1 MSDRYEETGP
11 GIEVQDPFRDGDDD
25 FDYEGYYRRQPLE
38 AAASIGRPELA
49 DEISFF
55 GVEELRGEQLTPEMV
70 TAMENFQNI
79 AAQYETQRTP
89 ELKAQYEQ
97 GEEVASLAA
106 TKALNGSEQ
115 RNNQLTRAADIAAA
129 DTGASRHVNEDRRAV
144 PATPVFD
151 SALKARQEQLSAGT
165 ERGSA
170 ERVKAFLQ
178 RIRTA
183 EKKNDLSPDMA
194 DSARG
199 LEQATSRVLSRGR

>member
-55 GVEELRGEQLTPEMV
+55 GVEELRGEQLTPELV
-70 TAMENFQNI
+70 TALENFQNI

-97 GEEVASLAA
+97 GEGVASLAA
-106 TKALNGSEQ
+106 AKALSGSE
-115 RNNQLTRAADIAAA
+115 RGNNQLTRAADIASE
-129 DTGASRHVNEDRRAV
+129 TGASRHVDEDRRAV

-151 SALKARQEQLSAGT
+151 STLKAPQEQLSTGT

-170 ERVKAFLQ
+170 GRVKAFLR
-178 RIRTA
+178 RIRKA

-199 LEQATSRVLSRGR
+199 LEQARSRGLRRGR

>member
-55 GVEELRGEQLTPEMV
+55 GVEELRGEQLTPELV

-97 GEEVASLAA
+97 GEGWPRSLLLRPSVVRSGG
-106 TKALNGSEQ
+106 TTSSPVQ
-115 RNNQLTRAADIAAA
+115 RILLL
-129 DTGASRHVNEDRRAV
+129 RRGLRGTSMRTEGAV

-151 SALKARQEQLSAGT
+151 STLKAPQEQLSTGT

-170 ERVKAFLQ
+170 GRVKAFLR
-178 RIRTA
+178 RIRKA

-199 LEQATSRVLSRGR
+199 LEQARSRGLRRGR

>member
-1 MSDRYEETGP
+1 MSDHREETDP
-11 GIEVQDPFRDGDDD
+11 WIEVQDPFRDGDDD
-25 FDYEGYYRRQPLE
+25 FDYEAHYLRQPVE
-38 AAASIGRPELA
+38 AAASIARPELA

-55 GVEELRGEQLTPEMV
+55 GVEDLRGEQLTPELV

-106 TKALNGSEQ
+106 TKALNGSGQ
-115 RNNQLTRAADIAAA
+115 RNNQLTRAADVTAE
-129 DTGASRHVNEDRRAV
+129 TGTSRHVDEDRRAV

-151 SALKARQEQLSAGT
+151 SALKARQEQLSTGT
-165 ERGSA
+165 DRGSA
-170 ERVKAFLQ
+170 GRVKAFLQ
-178 RIRTA
+178 RIRST
-183 EKKNDLSPDMA
+183 EKKNDLSPDTA

-199 LEQATSRVLSRGR
+199 LEQARSRGLNRGR